1 MRVVLIVTVIFI
13 TFGSA
18 NVSIAQ
24 EMDTTNKLPEEELGS
39 LDTSDVIT
47 EGVPQEKPAEAE
59 NLEEILT
66 TDELEQNPE
75 VLEQPIADSDDSDLT
90 VVNSGDFWTIYRNTA
105 NGEYSLH
112 MFGNVPSSKPSA
124 WNGYLN
130 RINHI
135 EIEEATL
142 TGDFESYF
150 RSNVFLALES
160 VRIERSNLSGVT
172 SFANA
177 FYASRAEKIIIKDN
191 DYPTASSLLT
201 TENMFKYCSSLTEL
215 DVSGL
220 DTSAVTNMTEMFYGC
235 NALKELDASNFD
247 TSSVTDMN
255 SMFISCSALEKL
267 DVSNFDTSSVTDMNS
282 MFRGCSALKKLDAS
296 NFDTSSVTNM
306 NNMFFACASLEE
318 LNASNF
324 DTSSVTDMNSMF
336 RYCNKL
342 KKLDISNFDTSSVTD
357 MNSMFRTCSA
367 LERVDVS
374 NFDTSSVTDMNRMF
388 DECKSLEILDVS
400 NFDTNSVTDMGYMF
414 YENEK
419 LKKLDLSNFDTSSVT
434 DMSFMFFQC
443 TGLEELDVSNFDT
456 NSVTNMS
463 YMFYKCAGLEELDLS
478 NFDTSSVT
486 DMSFMFFQ
494 CTGLEELDV
503 SNFDTNS
510 VTNMSYMFYK
520 CAGLEELDL
529 SNFDTSSVTDM
540 SFMFFQS
547 TGLKKLDLSN
557 FDTSSVTN
565 MSYMF
570 ATCTA
575 LKSLYLDNFTD
586 VSGGTVNMFIETS
599 SLTYLFVSHNFKDF
613 SGLENT
619 NWYDE
624 KNWAQFTNRSELQ
637 TYHQKQIEPTG
648 YRKGVFH
655 SLTMDAM
662 GGQFDDAEEQKVQNK
677 VPGDYWEEMIPV
689 KEDYYFDGWY
699 VDQDFTSK
707 FDFSMPAT
715 ASTTIYAKWIENY
728 TVVIPASISLNET
741 SELKVEGIN
750 RGSKTLSVGLNRTAT
765 SISESN
771 ELTLAHAADT
781 TIQCLAP
788 LSWDGSENNPKNAIL
803 TLAPGSEITEG
814 DAVMDIEAPE
824 DIQAG
829 KYTGNLVFSIKYE

>member
-1 MRVVLIVTVIFI
+1 MKKISMRVVLIVTVIFI

-494 CTGLEELDV
+494 
-503 SNFDTNS
+503 
-510 VTNMSYMFYK
+510 
-520 CAGLEELDL
+520 
-529 SNFDTSSVTDM
+529 
-540 SFMFFQS
+540 S

-677 VPGDYWEEMIPV
+677 IPGDYWEEMIPV